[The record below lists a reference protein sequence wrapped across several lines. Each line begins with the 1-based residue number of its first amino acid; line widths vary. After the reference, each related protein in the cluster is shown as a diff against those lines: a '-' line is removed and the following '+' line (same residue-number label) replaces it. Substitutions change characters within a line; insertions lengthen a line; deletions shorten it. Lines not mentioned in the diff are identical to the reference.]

1 MGIVLALVI
10 GVCLAAIACFALS
23 QVWLALAYRQSKNA
37 DELPK
42 TKLVLPQI
50 LPRVLIQLPIF
61 NEKYVV
67 ERLLKSVTSLDY
79 PKELLTIQL
88 LDDSTD
94 DTVLVAQRVLRSL
107 ALQGHQVAHIRRSN
121 REGFK
126 AGALQYG
133 LGQNA
138 SEFVVVFDAD
148 FLPTKDFIKRILC
161 HFADPE
167 IGMVQTKWV
176 HTNANYSILT
186 KLMALAIDNHFSVEQ
201 GGRQAAGCMINF
213 NGTAG
218 MWRRKAIDDA
228 GGWSADCLTED
239 LDLSFRA
246 QFAGWKFK
254 FVEDIATPSE
264 LPTELQAIRNQ
275 QRRWTKGAVETSR
288 KNLGCLWASD
298 RSLLEKLIG
307 TSHMVN
313 SSIFLPLFVFEVAF
327 LALSF
332 VPGVAVD
339 QFVWFAHIP
348 LAITM
353 GALFYTY
360 WVSQR
365 TNDLPASKQSGF
377 DIISKIA
384 LFLIMTAGFTLE
396 NGLAALEGLIGKVTP
411 FVRTPKLNIVGKKD
425 PSILHH
431 NYRATTLPVA
441 FYGEVLAAG
450 LFIFAAAH
458 AAWIGRT
465 AFFDISL
472 FFATGYSLMIFFTLK
487 DAVSSGTVVVPQS
500 AGQTNM
506 PETSKYPAE

>member
-1 MGIVLALVI
+1 M
-10 GVCLAAIACFALS
+10 
-23 QVWLALAYRQSKNA
+23 
-37 DELPK
+37 
-42 TKLVLPQI
+42 I
-50 LPRVLIQLPIF
+50 LPRVLIQLPIY

-67 ERLLKSVTSLDY
+67 ERLLKSVTEIDY

-94 DTVLVAQRVLRSL
+94 DTVLVAQRVLFGL
-107 ALQGHQVAHIRRSN
+107 ALMGHHVAHIRRAN

-133 LGQNA
+133 LEQNA

-148 FLPTKDFIKRILC
+148 FIPPRDFVKRILC
-161 HFADPE
+161 HFADPK
-167 IGMVQTKWV
+167 IGMVQTKWI

-246 QFAGWKFK
+246 QLAGWKFK

-264 LPTELQAIRNQ
+264 LPVEIQAIRNQ

-298 RSLLEKLIG
+298 RSLLAKLVG

-313 SSIFLPLFVFEVAF
+313 SSIFLPLFIFEVAF
-327 LALSF
+327 LVLSL
-332 VPGVAVD
+332 VPGAGID
-339 QFVWFAHIP
+339 QMMWIAHIP
-348 LAITM
+348 LAVTM
-353 GALFYTY
+353 CALFYTY
-360 WVSQR
+360 WISQR
-365 TNDLPASKQSGF
+365 ATDLPSHKQSSI
-377 DIISKIA
+377 DIFSKIA
-384 LFLIMTAGFTLE
+384 LFLVMTAGFTVE
-396 NGLAALEGLIGKVTP
+396 NGLAAFEGLIGKVTP
-411 FVRTPKLNIVGKKD
+411 FVRTPKLNILGNKGTSVL
-425 PSILHH
+425 LHT
-431 NYRATTLPVA
+431 YRATALPNA
-441 FYGEVLAAG
+441 FFGEVLGAAC
-450 LFIFAAAH
+450 FIYVAIH
-458 AAWIGRT
+458 AALIGRT
-465 AFFDISL
+465 AFIDISL
-472 FFATGYSLMIFFTLK
+472 FFALGFSLMIYFTLK
-487 DAVSSGTVVVPQS
+487 DAVTSGTMGVPKS
-500 AGQTNM
+500 ARRTSVS
-506 PETSKYPAE
+506 ETSKYPAE